1 MKSKTFRNC
10 FTFHQFFWI
19 TQSFTDR
26 CALYH
31 FPVWVRQ
38 FYILKIFGEQSFP
51 PCFSNFSFSHLNS
64 CPSFAK
70 QFLSQRKLRELNV
83 KWNPSNSCLR
93 HFGQKSPF
101 CENWL
106 AYFWFYLFLSH
117 FDFIIVSRY
126 FVAYFWIHLK
136 KKMILCRV
144 RADLSG
150 DTKLFFNDAFGAHSS
165 FWWGALAKTTLS
177 FIKAFQKTAQ
187 KQIYWAVFFI
197 CAGKFGQIRVFFV
210 L

>member
-51 PCFSNFSFSHLNS
+51 PCFSNFSFSPLNS

-117 FDFIIVSRY
+117 FWFY
-126 FVAYFWIHLK
+126 YCFTLFCCLFLNTFE

-150 DTKLFFNDAFGAHSS
+150 DTKLFLTTPSAPILVLMGSARQNNAIFYQS
-165 FWWGALAKTTLS
+165 FP
-177 FIKAFQKTAQ
+177 KTAQ